1 MNREQGH
8 SCRAPQDGDLA
19 LAEERAL
26 LAAAQ
31 AGDSAAM
38 MKLVEQYEPLLR
50 RAAGQR
56 RFQTL
61 RDDALS
67 EGYVSFV
74 RAVHDYDAAPGVP
87 FAAFA
92 KARIYGDLLTFFRRT
107 CRVWQCEAAV
117 DERREEPFWDLIED
131 EGAATAMTRLER
143 QAALIPALR
152 ALTPRERDVLR
163 LLYRD
168 ERTQKEAAKALG
180 ITQQAVAGTKR
191 RALER
196 MRQALESIHE

>member
-67 EGYVSFV
+67 EG
-74 RAVHDYDAAPGVP
+74 
-87 FAAFA
+87 
-92 KARIYGDLLTFFRRT
+92 
-107 CRVWQCEAAV
+107 
-117 DERREEPFWDLIED
+117 
-131 EGAATAMTRLER
+131 
-143 QAALIPALR
+143 
-152 ALTPRERDVLR
+152 
-163 LLYRD
+163 
-168 ERTQKEAAKALG
+168 
-180 ITQQAVAGTKR
+180 
-191 RALER
+191 
-196 MRQALESIHE
+196 